1 MNSRGRRSNGK
12 ALGEVWRSR
21 LVTGSMIILE
31 AFDLPFGSLWIEG
44 KQFSLLGN
52 ETGRV
57 TGRTMASTFHD
68 VNRFPRGRAGRTDG
82 IRAGFPSIDRRS
94 ISAEFRVISA
104 AVNTSGV
111 RVHVRI
117 RKIYINA
124 KLILG
129 RVKRPAR
136 VQQRFSNVLS
146 LIIHVDVAL

>member
-44 KQFSLLGN
+44 KQFSLLGD

-68 VNRFPRGRAGRTDG
+68 VNRFPRGRAGRNTRRLSFDRSTLN
-82 IRAGFPSIDRRS
+82 IRGVSCYFGRRKYEWR
-94 ISAEFRVISA
+94 AC
-104 AVNTSGV
+104 
-111 RVHVRI
+111 
-117 RKIYINA
+117 
-124 KLILG
+124 
-129 RVKRPAR
+129 AR
-136 VQQRFSNVLS
+136 T
-146 LIIHVDVAL
+146 HT